1 MDGREIELKLG
12 VSPDD
17 IALLSLSPPLSSEG
31 EVPPVPRRMASI
43 YFDTPDFTLAA
54 SGVSLRVRW
63 TGDGLVQTVKA
74 TSNGRAGLFDRPEW
88 ERGLDR
94 PVLEPDHLRAT
105 GLPVFADDR
114 LIGRLAPVF
123 STQINRTTFRLG
135 GAEHGWEIEAAL
147 DMGEVV
153 AGSLSEPICEV
164 ELELLRGSPDRLF
177 RLARQ
182 VLDTVPARPLSIS
195 KSERGVKLATGD
207 INRPVKARIPLI
219 GPELTAA
226 EAFQT
231 IARSCLDHL
240 LVNERCLLATGDHE
254 AIHQMRV
261 ALRRLRSAL
270 RVFRPLVASPR
281 LAEVKSDLHWL
292 LERLGPARDAEV
304 FLSEIIDPVIRA
316 YPDDAGLAALR
327 DHWQS
332 DRDSRLEAAMS
343 AVRDRRF
350 AALVL
355 DLAAWVE
362 AGDWLGQPGE
372 PSRRKLDTPVRP
384 FALRRLGKIT
394 RRMLRQGGDNLSRL
408 SPEDRH
414 AVRILCKQTRYTV
427 EFFATLVPRKQMKVF
442 LGELTEVQDALGRL
456 NDIAVAA
463 PKLAAGPN
471 GSGRHAR
478 AAGLVAGWHT
488 GRQAALLAEAERAW
502 KRVRSR
508 DLPWSEE

>member
-12 VSPDD
+12 MSPDD
-17 IALLSLSPPLSSEG
+17 IALLSLSPPLSLEG
-31 EVPPVPRRMASI
+31 EAPPPPRRLASI

-63 TGDGLVQTVKA
+63 TGDGLVQTVKV
-74 TSNGRAGLFDRPEW
+74 SGNGGAGLFDRPEW
-88 ERGLDR
+88 EQQLER
-94 PVLEPDHLRAT
+94 PVPDPGHLRAT
-105 GLPVFADDR
+105 GLAVFADDG
-114 LIGRLAPVF
+114 LIGQLEPVF
-123 STQINRTTFRLG
+123 STQVNRTIFRLG
-135 GAEHGWEIEAAL
+135 GIEHGWEVEAAL
-147 DMGEVV
+147 DQGEVV

-164 ELELLRGSPDRLF
+164 ELELVRGSPDRLF

-207 INRPVKARIPLI
+207 TNRPVKARVPLI
-219 GPELTAA
+219 RPDLTAA
-226 EAFQT
+226 AAFQT

-240 LVNERCLLATGDHE
+240 LVNERCLLATGDAE

-261 ALRRLRSAL
+261 ALRRLRSAV

-281 LAEVKSDLHWL
+281 LAEVKSDLRWL

-304 FLSEIIDPVIRA
+304 FLSDIIDPVVQD
-316 YPDDAGLAALR
+316 YPDDPGLTALR
-327 DHWQS
+327 DYWRS
-332 DRDSRLEAAMS
+332 DRDARLDAAVS

-355 DLAAWVE
+355 DLTAWVE
-362 AGDWLGQPGE
+362 AGDWLGAPGE
-372 PSRRKLDTPVRP
+372 PLRRKLEAPIGP
-384 FALRRLGKIT
+384 FALRRLGKTT
-394 RRMLRQGGDNLSRL
+394 RRMLRQGGDSLSRL
-408 SPEDRH
+408 TPEERH
-414 AVRILCKQTRYTV
+414 AVRILCKQTRYTA
-427 EFFATLVPRKQMKVF
+427 EFFAALVPRKQMKVF
-442 LGELTEVQDALGRL
+442 LGELAEVQDALGRL

-463 PKLAAGPN
+463 PKLAAGSN

-488 GRQAALLAEAERAW
+488 GRQAGMLAEAERAW
-502 KRVRSR
+502 KRVRAR